1 FLARHPELANRVA
14 HRISRECVNV
24 SARDI
29 EEWAEELKKVCKE
42 YEIKQADQ
50 FWNFDEKR
58 FMLGVAQKTQVVVRR
73 GEAGRDATFIQDGNR
88 EWITVVES
96 VNAAGNAA
104 GDTANPMIIFA
115 GNNLMESWVEDPIKN
130 AHYCVSPSGWT
141 DDKKRLDWLKIWE
154 EETRQ
159 DDGKWRLL
167 LMDGHGSHLTIDFLQ
182 YALDHHVL
190 PFCLIPHT
198 THLVQPLDVAL
209 FSSLQHN
216 YSKALDQMV

>member
-1 FLARHPELANRVA
+1 MASRQHLSPAEETAIVDLCDRSLKLFFPVSKHYIINFAKSLFSASHPNPESVRFSGNAWYRRFLARHPELANRVA
-14 HRISRECVNV
+14 RSISRQSVNV

-42 YEIKQADQ
+42 YEIEQADQ
-50 FWNFDEKR
+50 FWNFDEKG
-58 FMLGVAQKTQVVVRR
+58 FMLGVAQKTRVVVRR

-96 VNAAGNAA
+96 VNAA

-141 DDKKRLDWLKIWE
+141 DDKKVLD
-154 EETRQ
+154 
-159 DDGKWRLL
+159 
-167 LMDGHGSHLTIDFLQ
+167 
-182 YALDHHVL
+182 
-190 PFCLIPHT
+190 
-198 THLVQPLDVAL
+198 
-209 FSSLQHN
+209 
-216 YSKALDQMV
+216 